1 MELIG
6 EFRETA
12 TRQIKLTIDEL
23 HLPSSSR
30 SASSKSST
38 PAATA
43 ASMYTHSLAA
53 LEEEDAGADDAD
65 RFLSMFTLDS
75 ICYEFAADY
84 QGGRGRR
91 LFMRHLPFF

>member
-6 EFRETA
+6 EFREMA
-12 TRQIKLTIDEL
+12 TRQIKMTIDEL
-23 HLPSSSR
+23 HLPASSR
-30 SASSKSST
+30 SASSKAST
-38 PAATA
+38 PAATAAA

-53 LEEEDAGADDAD
+53 LEEEEAARAEGGDAD

-84 QGGRGRR
+84 QGGRELLLG
-91 LFMRHLPFF
+91 